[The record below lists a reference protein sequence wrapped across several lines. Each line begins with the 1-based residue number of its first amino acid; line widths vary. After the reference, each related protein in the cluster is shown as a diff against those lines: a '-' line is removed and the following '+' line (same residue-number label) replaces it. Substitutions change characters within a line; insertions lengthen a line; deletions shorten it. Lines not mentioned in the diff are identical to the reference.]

1 VFKNF
6 LLLERNPN
14 AGAPLLGQLIGWHK
28 LTVGDR
34 RWRIVWR
41 LTTDAVL
48 GQVIEIAEVWA
59 VDSRSESEVYAEVRD
74 RITNLPDSP
83 STTGLTDIVN
93 LLERVS
99 ERFTATAEPRTEPV
113 PEWLAKRLRNTMG
126 LTQDEIDRRSPEEA
140 MADWEEY
147 ITRKK
152 PPSTTYLTCCTK
164 CCTV

>member
-41 LTTDAVL
+41 VTTDAVL

-74 RITNLPDSP
+74 RIANLPDSAR
-83 STTGLTDIVN
+83 TTSLVDVVN
-93 LLERVS
+93 LLEYASGSPSAFAIRG
-99 ERFTATAEPRTEPV
+99 
-113 PEWLAKRLRNTMG
+113 EWRRMRLIDCCLKRQWQIGKNT
-126 LTQDEIDRRSPEEA
+126 
-140 MADWEEY
+140 
-147 ITRKK
+147 
-152 PPSTTYLTCCTK
+152 
-164 CCTV
+164 